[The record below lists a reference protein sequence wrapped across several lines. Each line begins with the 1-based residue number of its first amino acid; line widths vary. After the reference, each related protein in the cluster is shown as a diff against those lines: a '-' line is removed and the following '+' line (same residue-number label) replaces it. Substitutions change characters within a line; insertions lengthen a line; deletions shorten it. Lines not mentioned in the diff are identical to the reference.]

1 MAKDDLIFMI
11 HEVARF
17 YRDISVAYQGIL
29 MKQTQRILA
38 TFSVVTLS
46 LLVTTSVQAQTA
58 TSAAGYS
65 VMAPGNSY
73 VDLGVGRSEFSLSN
87 GLGGF
92 NADKRDN
99 AYSLRAG
106 SYVNN
111 VFGMEVGYT
120 DFGNINRGGGSTK
133 ANGLNLSLIGKFPL
147 SEQFN
152 ILGKLGTTYSR
163 TEVSAAALS
172 GLATGK
178 EDGFKVSYGLG
189 VEFNFT
195 PQWSAVMQY
204 EEHKMKFVG
213 GETDRVGLTSLSAR
227 YRF

>member
-1 MAKDDLIFMI
+1 
-11 HEVARF
+11 
-17 YRDISVAYQGIL
+17 
-29 MKQTQRILA
+29 MKQAQRILA
-38 TFSVVTLS
+38 TVSALALS
-46 LLVTTSVQAQTA
+46 LLAASGAQAQSS
-58 TSAAGYS
+58 TSPAGYS

-73 VDLGVGRSEFSLSN
+73 IDLGVGRSEFSLSN

-92 NADKRDN
+92 NTDKRDN

-120 DFGNINRGGGSTK
+120 DFGNINRGGGMTD
-133 ANGLNLSLIGKFPL
+133 ATGLNLSLIGKFPL

-163 TEVSAAALS
+163 TNVSAAGLS

-178 EDGFKVSYGLG
+178 EDGFELSYGLG

-204 EEHKMKFVG
+204 EEHKMKFAG

>member
-1 MAKDDLIFMI
+1 MLPGPSHCFSKDF
-11 HEVARF
+11 
-17 YRDISVAYQGIL
+17 
-29 MKQTQRILA
+29 MKQAQRLL
-38 TFSVVTLS
+38 TTLSVVTVS
-46 LLVTTSVQAQTA
+46 LLAVSGVQAQST
-58 TSAAGYS
+58 TSPAGYTI
-65 VMAPGNSY
+65 MAPGNSY
-73 VDLGVGRSEFSLSN
+73 IDLGVGRSEFSLSN

-92 NADKRDN
+92 NSDKRDN
-99 AYSLRAG
+99 SYSVRAG

-111 VFGMEVGYT
+111 MFGMEAGYT
-120 DFGNINRGGGSTK
+120 DFGNINRGGGLTE

-163 TEVSAAALS
+163 TEVSASPLS

-178 EDGFKVSYGLG
+178 ESGFELSYGLG

-213 GETDRVGLTSLSAR
+213 GETDRVGNTSLSAR